1 MTSED
6 KKANK
11 ASKESNYLVEYGLLS
26 KSSYE
31 NSLSAQLLLSIQPN
45 LESFSQKV
53 PSKYIDAI
61 WNKAQADPRLT
72 RDIRGKFFE
81 LLVATCLI
89 KNKILPFFWQ
99 AQLEFVPLANFDL
112 IVYTEE
118 RGPIVLSLKTSIRER
133 YKQAEFEAQ
142 AMKGVHR
149 RAKNFLVTMEKEEAS
164 SLQSKINNGVL
175 AGIDGAIVAN
185 EKSFDELINFL
196 KRLTII
202 GSPTFTVVKNSK
214 KIDFEKS
221 RPGSAALKTSRVQK
235 KRLRKPNKK

>member
-1 MTSED
+1 MKSEN

-11 ASKESNYLVEYGLLS
+11 ASEEKNYLVEYGLLS
-26 KSSYE
+26 KSNFE

-45 LESFSQKV
+45 LESFSQKI

-61 WNKAQADPRLT
+61 WNKALADPRLT

-81 LLVATCLI
+81 LLIATCLI

-142 AMKGVHR
+142 AMKDVHR
-149 RAKNFLVTMEKEEAS
+149 RAKNFLVTMESEEAL
-164 SLQSKINNGVL
+164 SLQSKIDTGVL

-185 EKSFDELINFL
+185 NETFDKLIKFL
-196 KRLTII
+196 KNLTII
-202 GSPTFTVVKNSK
+202 DSPVFTAIQNPKRINLVKPRISPPAVK
-214 KIDFEKS
+214 AGK
-221 RPGSAALKTSRVQK
+221 VQK
-235 KRLRKPNKK
+235 DNPDNLRKK